1 MDSIATLVPAA
12 AALGIGLMVGLER
25 ERKKGEGE
33 QRSAIGLRTCTLTA
47 LLGHVAMVLGDIPLL
62 AVVLLAL
69 AALLTATYLKERGD
83 DPGLTTEVAL
93 LLTACLGA
101 LCVNSPGMAVALAVV
116 LTALLAMRESL
127 HDFARRWLSAHEVR
141 DGLILA
147 AAALVILPL
156 VPDRYMG
163 PYQAINPHV
172 VWKFT
177 VLLMTISALGH
188 LAVRLIGPR
197 YGLAMAGFISGFAS
211 STATIA
217 TMGTRARAEPAL
229 LLPCAA
235 AAVLSTVATLMQ
247 MGLILLT
254 AHPPTLAVMQWPLLA
269 AGLAAI
275 LYAVVAMRRH
285 ETGNLGEADDASASG
300 SVFDLRLVFMLSL
313 AIALI
318 SLLSA
323 ALLAWLGERGVILAA
338 GFSGLADAHSPA
350 ISIATLADSGH
361 LQPLQTV
368 LPLLAALTS
377 NSLSKAVVAWTSG
390 GPGYFWRV
398 VPGLGM
404 VLAALWAGAAFAFQ

>member
-1 MDSIATLVPAA
+1 MDSFATLIPAA

-47 LLGHVAMVLGDIPLL
+47 LLGHVAMVLGDIPLV
-62 AVVLLAL
+62 AVALLAL

-101 LCVNSPGMAVALAVV
+101 LCVSSPGMAVALAVV
-116 LTALLAMRESL
+116 LTALLAMREPL
-127 HDFARRWLSAHEVR
+127 HDFARRWLSEHEVR

-147 AAALVILPL
+147 TAALVILPL

-247 MGLILLT
+247 MGLILLA
-254 AHPPTLAVMQWPLLA
+254 AHPPTLQVMQWPLLA
-269 AGLAAI
+269 AGVAAV

-285 ETGNLGEADDASASG
+285 ETGNAPDDDASASG

-318 SLLSA
+318 SLLAA

-338 GFSGLADAHSPA
+338 GLSGLADAHSPA
-350 ISIATLADSGH
+350 ISIATLAETGH
-361 LQPLQTV
+361 LQPVQTV

-377 NSLSKAVVAWTSG
+377 NSLSKTVVAWTSG
-390 GPGYFWRV
+390 GSAYFWRV
-398 VPGLGM
+398 APGLGL
-404 VLAALWAGAAFAFQ
+404 VLAALWAGAAFSIR